1 MKVSTF
7 GGTNAPS
14 KMISML
20 LATLTL
26 AIQPLL
32 IPFSNDGVSYPSYHL
47 STADIVENG
56 QPLITTWITSYK
68 AQSMKSGNTDAIKQV

>member
-32 IPFSNDGVSYPSYHL
+32 IPFSNDGVSYASYHL
-47 STADIVENG
+47 SHSWYCGKWA
-56 QPLITTWITSYK
+56 TTD
-68 AQSMKSGNTDAIKQV
+68 NHLNNFL